1 MLTSRICSDEER
13 TWVSLLDWTYCEC
26 HRES

>member
-1 MLTSRICSDEER
+1 MFTSRICIDEER